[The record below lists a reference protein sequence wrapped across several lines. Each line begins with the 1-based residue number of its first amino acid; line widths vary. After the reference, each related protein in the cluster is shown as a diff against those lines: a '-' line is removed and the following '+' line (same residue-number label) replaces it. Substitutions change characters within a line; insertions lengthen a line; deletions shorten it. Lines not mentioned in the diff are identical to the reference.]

1 MKNQKYIIGSV
12 SHGTMRNEDLI
23 PEFVYILKQFSKG
36 KNKVQHKKCREIE
49 KRMKLEYYFQSEESD
64 FDLNEFL
71 FDALQDYALPY
82 FYFGSHPGDGS
93 DYGFWL
99 SEFFEDEFEGLK
111 VSDLSEIPTDYAGE
125 ILLVNDHGNMSL
137 YNKAKTQNPKEIWSI
152 V

>member
-1 MKNQKYIIGSV
+1 MKNQKYIIGTV

-36 KNKVQHKKCREIE
+36 KNKAQYKECKEIE
-49 KRMKLEYYFQSEESD
+49 KRMKSENYFQSEGSD

-93 DYGFWL
+93 DYGYWL
-99 SEFFEDEFEGLK
+99 TDNFQEDFDGLE
-111 VSDLSEIPTDYAGE
+111 VNDLSEVPKDYAGE
-125 ILLVNDHGNMSL
+125 IAVVNDHGNISL
-137 YNKAKTQNPKEIWSI
+137 YHKAKTQEPKEIWAI

>member
-1 MKNQKYIIGSV
+1 MKRKQYLIGTV

-23 PEFVYILKQFSKG
+23 PKFVYILKQFSKG
-36 KNKVQHKKCREIE
+36 KNKVQYKECKEIE
-49 KRMKLEYYFQSEESD
+49 KRMKSENYFQSEESD
-64 FDLNEFL
+64 FDLEFL

-99 SEFFEDEFEGLK
+99 SENMEEDFDGIK
-111 VSDLSEIPTDYAGE
+111 VSDLSGVNKDYAGE
-125 ILLVNDHGNMSL
+125 ILVINDHGNMSL
-137 YNKAKTQNPKEIWSI
+137 YHKAKTQNPKEIWSI

>member
-1 MKNQKYIIGSV
+1 MKRKQYLIGTV

-36 KNKVQHKKCREIE
+36 KNKVQYKECKEIE
-49 KRMKLEYYFQSEESD
+49 KRMKSENYFQSEGSD

-99 SEFFEDEFEGLK
+99 YENMEEDFDGIK
-111 VSDLSEIPTDYAGE
+111 VSDLSDVNKDYAGE
-125 ILLVNDHGNMSL
+125 ILVINDHGNMSL
-137 YNKAKTQNPKEIWSI
+137 YHKAKTQNPKEIWSI

>member
-1 MKNQKYIIGSV
+1 MKNKKYIIGTV

-23 PEFVYILKQFSKG
+23 PEFVYILRQFSKG
-36 KNKVQHKKCREIE
+36 KNKAQYKECKEIQ
-49 KRMKLEYYFQSEESD
+49 KRIKSENYFQSEESD

-93 DYGFWL
+93 DYGYWL
-99 SEFFEDEFEGLK
+99 TDNFQEDFDGLI
-111 VSDLSEIPTDYAGE
+111 VNDLSAVPKDYAGE
-125 ILLVNDHGNMSL
+125 IAVVNDHGNISL
-137 YNKAKTQNPKEIWSI
+137 YHKAKTQEPKEIWAI